1 MVYTDPAAI
10 SNRKIFMSLIAFFGG
25 IETGLI
31 YALVALGVLISFRIL
46 DFPDLTADG
55 SFPLGAVVFAVCVM
69 AGVNP
74 WLACVFAALAGALAG
89 MVTAWLHVS
98 FKILPL
104 LASIL
109 VMVALYS
116 VNLRITG
123 GTPNLPLIGAPS
135 VFSPFVAADYS
146 NQFWVQ
152 PLIIA
157 GFVVLAKVIL
167 DWFFNTKTGLAM
179 RATGVN
185 ARMAKAQG
193 VAASKMILLGMAISN
208 ALIALG
214 GALFAQTTGSADLAS
229 GIGTIVIGLAA
240 VIIGENLL
248 GSKRILWITLS
259 AILGALV
266 YRLLIAFALGNDF
279 LQGLGVRPTDLNLI
293 TAILVVIALRLP
305 VIKRSLRRKQS
316 S

>member
-1 MVYTDPAAI
+1 
-10 SNRKIFMSLIAFFGG
+10 MSLIAFFGG
-25 IETGLI
+25 IEAGLI
-31 YALVALGVLISFRIL
+31 YALVALGVLISVRIL

-55 SFPLGAVVFAVCVM
+55 SLPLGAVVFAVSV
-69 AGVNP
+69 GLGLNP
-74 WLACVFAALAGALAG
+74 WVACLAGAAAGACAG
-89 MVTAWLHVS
+89 MVTAWLNVS
-98 FKILPL
+98 LKILPL

-116 VNLRITG
+116 INLRITG
-123 GTPNLPLIGAPS
+123 GTPNLPLINAPS
-135 VFSPFVAADYS
+135 VFTPFIAEDFS

-152 PLIIA
+152 PLIIVI
-157 GFVVLAKVIL
+157 FVVMAKLLL

-193 VAASKMILLGMAISN
+193 VATSKMVVLGMAISN

-248 GSKRILWITLS
+248 SSKRIIVITLA

-266 YRLLIAFALGNDF
+266 YRLLIAFALGNSF
-279 LQGLGVRPTDLNLI
+279 LQELGVRPTDLNLI
-293 TAILVVIALRLP
+293 TAVLVVIALRLP
-305 VIKRSLRRKQS
+305 MIKRSLTRKTTS
-316 S
+316 

>member
-1 MVYTDPAAI
+1 
-10 SNRKIFMSLIAFFGG
+10 MSLIAFFGG
-25 IETGLI
+25 IEAGLI

-55 SFPLGAVVFAVCVM
+55 SFPLGAVVFAVSVGL
-69 AGVNP
+69 GVNP
-74 WLACVFAALAGALAG
+74 WLACLAGAAAGACAG
-89 MVTAWLHVS
+89 MVTAWLNVS
-98 FKILPL
+98 LKILPL

-116 VNLRITG
+116 INLRITG
-123 GTPNLPLIGAPS
+123 GTPNLPLINAPS
-135 VFSPFVAADYS
+135 VFTPFIAEDFS

-152 PLIIA
+152 PLIIVF
-157 GFVVLAKVIL
+157 FVVMAKLLL

-193 VAASKMILLGMAISN
+193 VATSKMVVLGMAISN

-248 GSKRILWITLS
+248 SSKRIIVITLA

-266 YRLLIAFALGNDF
+266 YRLLIAFALGNSF
-279 LQGLGVRPTDLNLI
+279 LQELGVRPTDLNLI
-293 TAILVVIALRLP
+293 TAVLVVIALRLP
-305 VIKRSLRRKQS
+305 MIKRSLTRKTTS
-316 S
+316 

>member
-1 MVYTDPAAI
+1 
-10 SNRKIFMSLIAFFGG
+10 MSLIAFFGG
-25 IETGLI
+25 IEAGLI

-46 DFPDLTADG
+46 EFPDLTADG
-55 SFPLGAVVFAVCVM
+55 SFPLGAVVFAVCLG
-69 AGVNP
+69 AGLNP
-74 WLACVFAALAGALAG
+74 WLSCLAGAAAGALAG
-89 MVTAWLHVS
+89 MVTAWLNVS
-98 FKILPL
+98 LKILPL

-123 GTPNLPLIGAPS
+123 GTPNIPLIGTES
-135 VFSPFVAADYS
+135 VFSPFVADDYS

-152 PLIIA
+152 PLVI
-157 GFVVLAKVIL
+157 FFFVLAAKLLL
-167 DWFFNTKTGLAM
+167 DWFFNTKTGLAI
-179 RATGVN
+179 RATGAN
-185 ARMAKAQG
+185 ARMAKSQG
-193 VAASKMILLGMAISN
+193 VATSKMIVLGMAISN

-248 GSKRILWITLS
+248 MSKRIIVVTL
-259 AILGALV
+259 AVILGAIV

-279 LQGLGVRPTDLNLI
+279 LRGLGVQPTDLNLI
-293 TAILVVIALRLP
+293 TAILVVLALRLN
-305 VIKRSLRRKQS
+305 VIKRSLKRKQTS
-316 S
+316 

>member
-1 MVYTDPAAI
+1 
-10 SNRKIFMSLIAFFGG
+10 MSLIAFFGG
-25 IETGLI
+25 IEAGLI

-55 SFPLGAVVFAVCVM
+55 SFPLGAVVFAVCV
-69 AGVNP
+69 GSGINP
-74 WLACVFAALAGALAG
+74 WLACLAGAAAG
-89 MVTAWLHVS
+89 ACTGMITAWLNVS
-98 FKILPL
+98 LKILPL

-123 GTPNLPLIGAPS
+123 GTPNIPLIGAPS
-135 VFSPFVAADYS
+135 VFEPFVAADFS

-157 GFVVLAKVIL
+157 GFVVVAKLLL

-193 VAASKMILLGMAISN
+193 VATSKMVVLGMAISN

-248 GSKRILWITLS
+248 SSKRIILITLA
-259 AILGALV
+259 AIVGALV
-266 YRLLIAFALGNDF
+266 YRLLIAFALGNEF
-279 LQGLGVRPTDLNLI
+279 LQSLGVRPTDLNLI
-293 TAILVVIALRLP
+293 TAVLVVIALRLP
-305 VIKRSLRRKQS
+305 AVKRSLTRKTTS
-316 S
+316 

>member
-1 MVYTDPAAI
+1 
-10 SNRKIFMSLIAFFGG
+10 MSLIAFFGG
-25 IETGLI
+25 IEAGLI

-55 SFPLGAVVFAVCVM
+55 SFPLGAVVFAVCVGS
-69 AGVNP
+69 GVNP
-74 WLACVFAALAGALAG
+74 WLACLAGAAAGACAG
-89 MVTAWLHVS
+89 MVTAWLNVS
-98 FKILPL
+98 LKILPL

-123 GTPNLPLIGAPS
+123 GTPNIPLIGAPS
-135 VFSPFVAADYS
+135 VFEPFVAADFS

-157 GFVVLAKVIL
+157 GFVIAAKLLL
-167 DWFFNTKTGLAM
+167 DWFFNTQTGLAM

-193 VAASKMILLGMAISN
+193 VAASKMVVLGMAISN
-208 ALIALG
+208 GLIALG
-214 GALFAQTTGSADLAS
+214 GTLFAQTTGSADLAS

-248 GSKRILWITLS
+248 SSKRIIFITL
-259 AILGALV
+259 AAVVGALV
-266 YRLLIAFALGNDF
+266 YRLLIAFALGNEF
-279 LQGLGVRPTDLNLI
+279 LQSLGVRPTDLNLI
-293 TAILVVIALRLP
+293 TAVLVVIALRLP
-305 VIKRSLRRKQS
+305 AVKRSLTRKATS
-316 S
+316 

>member
-1 MVYTDPAAI
+1 
-10 SNRKIFMSLIAFFGG
+10 MSIIAFFGG
-25 IETGLI
+25 IEAGLI

-55 SFPLGAVVFAVCVM
+55 SFPLGAVVFAVCIM

-74 WLACVFAALAGALAG
+74 WLACAIAAVAGALAG
-89 MVTAWLHVS
+89 MLTAWLNVGL
-98 FKILPL
+98 KILPL

-116 VNLRITG
+116 INLRITD
-123 GTPNLPLIGAPS
+123 GTPNIPLINTPS
-135 VFSPFVAADYS
+135 VFSPFVAEDLS

-152 PLIIA
+152 PAIILL
-157 GFVVLAKVIL
+157 FVIAAKLAL

-193 VAASKMILLGMAISN
+193 VATSKMIVLGMAISN
-208 ALIALG
+208 ALIALA

-240 VIIGENLL
+240 VIIGENLVA
-248 GSKRILWITLS
+248 KRQILWITLS
-259 AILGALV
+259 AIFGALV
-266 YRLLIAFALGNDF
+266 YRLVISFALGNEF
-279 LQGLGVRPTDLNLI
+279 LQGIGVKPTDLNLI
-293 TAILVVIALRLP
+293 TAVLVVIALRLP
-305 VIKRSLRRKQS
+305 AIKRYLKRKQTS
-316 S
+316 

>member
-1 MVYTDPAAI
+1 M
-10 SNRKIFMSLIAFFGG
+10 LFFGG
-25 IETGLI
+25 IEAGLI

-55 SFPLGAVVFAVCVM
+55 SFPLGAVVFAVCVGS
-69 AGVNP
+69 GVNP
-74 WLACVFAALAGALAG
+74 WLACLAGAAAGACAG
-89 MVTAWLHVS
+89 MITAWLNVS
-98 FKILPL
+98 LKILPL

-123 GTPNLPLIGAPS
+123 GTPNIPLIGAPS
-135 VFSPFVAADYS
+135 VFEPFVAADFS

-157 GFVVLAKVIL
+157 GFVIAAKLLL

-193 VAASKMILLGMAISN
+193 VATSKMVVLGMAISN

-248 GSKRILWITLS
+248 SSKRIIFITLA
-259 AILGALV
+259 AIVGALV
-266 YRLLIAFALGNDF
+266 YRLLIAFALGNEF
-279 LQGLGVRPTDLNLI
+279 LQSLGVRPTDLNLI
-293 TAILVVIALRLP
+293 TAVLVVIALRLP
-305 VIKRSLRRKQS
+305 AVKRSLTRKTTS
-316 S
+316 

>member
-1 MVYTDPAAI
+1 
-10 SNRKIFMSLIAFFGG
+10 MSLIAFFGG
-25 IETGLI
+25 IEAGLI

-55 SFPLGAVVFAVCVM
+55 SFPLGAVVFAVCVGS
-69 AGVNP
+69 GVNP
-74 WLACVFAALAGALAG
+74 WLACLAGAAAGACAG
-89 MVTAWLHVS
+89 MITAWLNVS
-98 FKILPL
+98 LKILPL

-123 GTPNLPLIGAPS
+123 GTPNIPLIGAPS
-135 VFSPFVAADYS
+135 VFEPFVAADFS

-157 GFVVLAKVIL
+157 GFVIAAKLLL

-193 VAASKMILLGMAISN
+193 VATSKMVVLGMAISN

-248 GSKRILWITLS
+248 SSKRIILITLA
-259 AILGALV
+259 AIVGALV
-266 YRLLIAFALGNDF
+266 YRLLIAFALGNEF
-279 LQGLGVRPTDLNLI
+279 LQSLGVRPTDLNLI
-293 TAILVVIALRLP
+293 TAVLVVIALRLP
-305 VIKRSLRRKQS
+305 AVKRSLTRKTTS
-316 S
+316 

>member
-1 MVYTDPAAI
+1 
-10 SNRKIFMSLIAFFGG
+10 MSLIAFFGG
-25 IETGLI
+25 IEAGLI

-55 SFPLGAVVFAVCVM
+55 SFPLGAVVFAVCV
-69 AGVNP
+69 GSGINP
-74 WLACVFAALAGALAG
+74 WLACLAGAAAGACAG
-89 MVTAWLHVS
+89 MITAWLNVS
-98 FKILPL
+98 LKILPL

-123 GTPNLPLIGAPS
+123 GTPNIPLIGAPS
-135 VFSPFVAADYS
+135 VFEPFVAADFS

-157 GFVVLAKVIL
+157 GFVVVAKLLL

-193 VAASKMILLGMAISN
+193 VATSKMVVLGMAISN

-248 GSKRILWITLS
+248 SSKRIILITLA
-259 AILGALV
+259 AIVGALV
-266 YRLLIAFALGNDF
+266 YRLLIAFALGNEF
-279 LQGLGVRPTDLNLI
+279 LQSLGVRPTDLNLI
-293 TAILVVIALRLP
+293 TAVLVVIALRLP
-305 VIKRSLRRKQS
+305 AVKRSLTRKTTS
-316 S
+316 

>member
-1 MVYTDPAAI
+1 
-10 SNRKIFMSLIAFFGG
+10 MSIIAFFGG
-25 IETGLI
+25 IEAGLI

-55 SFPLGAVVFAVCVM
+55 SFPLGAVVFAICIM

-74 WLACVFAALAGALAG
+74 WLACAIAAVAGALAG
-89 MVTAWLHVS
+89 MLTAWLNVGL
-98 FKILPL
+98 KILPL

-116 VNLRITG
+116 INLRITD
-123 GTPNLPLIGAPS
+123 GTPNIPLINTPS
-135 VFSPFVAADYS
+135 VFSPFVAEDLS

-152 PLIIA
+152 PAIILL
-157 GFVVLAKVIL
+157 FVIAAKLAL

-193 VAASKMILLGMAISN
+193 VATSKMIVLGMAISN
-208 ALIALG
+208 ALIALA

-240 VIIGENLL
+240 VIIGENLVA
-248 GSKRILWITLS
+248 KRQILWITLS
-259 AILGALV
+259 AIFGALV
-266 YRLLIAFALGNDF
+266 YRLVISFALGNEF
-279 LQGLGVRPTDLNLI
+279 LQGIGVKPTDLNLI
-293 TAILVVIALRLP
+293 TAVLVVIALRLP
-305 VIKRSLRRKQS
+305 AIKRYLKRKQTS
-316 S
+316 